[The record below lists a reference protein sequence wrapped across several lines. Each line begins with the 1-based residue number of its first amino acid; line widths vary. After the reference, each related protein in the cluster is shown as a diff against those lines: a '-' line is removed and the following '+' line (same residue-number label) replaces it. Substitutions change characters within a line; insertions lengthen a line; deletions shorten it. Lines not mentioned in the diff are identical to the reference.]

1 MYFNM
6 IERTPAC
13 TRFSALSRVSALL
26 ALSALFLLGV
36 GCGAKMAGGVTELS
50 EPPPGSEREIER
62 ITADPVAYMRR
73 SLAEATKVRTAKL
86 LLHRQER
93 LGLVPELKP
102 AEHLQANFR
111 EEPFSVRFTWVDG
124 DSEYL
129 QALYVEGQN
138 DNKVAL
144 LPRRGLFGSKP
155 SQVSYPID
163 FAVAFQ
169 KSKKP
174 ITDFGPRQMLE
185 RLFDRIEKAKPF
197 GGARIRYVAQ
207 AVVGP
212 GEEKCHHIELLFPR
226 GDEFPCKL
234 IDLYVNIETR
244 LPVACFLWLTEEA
257 RERTD
262 KTLDAM
268 YVYANLQPNVPL
280 SEGDFVIDAQP
291 EPKRRSAKKS
301 GGKGGGESPQAE
313 SPGVGVSEAKASDEA
328 GL

>member
-1 MYFNM
+1 MTFYR
-6 IERTPAC
+6 IERILA
-13 TRFSALSRVSALL
+13 RSGFAALL
-26 ALSALFLLGV
+26 GMSALFLLSA

-50 EPPPGSEREIER
+50 EPPPASETEIER
-62 ITADPVAYMRR
+62 ITADPVAFMRK
-73 SLAEATKVRTAKL
+73 SLEEATKVRTAKL

-102 AEHLQANFR
+102 AEHLTANFR
-111 EEPFSVRFTWVDG
+111 EEPFSIRLTWMD
-124 DSEYL
+124 DKSEYL
-129 QALYVEGQN
+129 QALYIEGQN

-144 LPRRGLFGSKP
+144 LPRYGLLGMKP
-155 SQVSYPID
+155 SVVSFPVD

-301 GGKGGGESPQAE
+301 GVKGGESAPSE
-313 SPGVGVSEAKASDEA
+313 SKGVGVSEAKAMDEA